1 MSQRKIEIE
10 ENLREVNSR
19 IELAAKSS
27 GRNPDEITL
36 IAVTKTF
43 PSSDIQILY
52 DLGMRNFGE
61 NRDQEGSA
69 KAPELPED
77 CIWHFQGQI
86 QSNKLKSIAKW
97 ADVIHSIDD
106 LTHAKKLSDLA
117 DNKDIFIQVSLDDKP
132 NRGGVDPAILDEFV
146 SEISTLGNLDLRGLM
161 AVAPLGVQPTVAFA
175 RLKELS
181 NQVKKSHPKAQDISA
196 GMSGDFESAISQG
209 ATHIRIGSQ
218 ILGVR

>member
-77 CIWHFQGQI
+77 CIWHFQGHI

-106 LTHAKKLSDLA
+106 LTHAKKLNDLA